1 MVNNDKTPWNVF
13 WLQLLIITLCIY
25 NPQVGN
31 IRVISLGHEKLRRLY
46 GGYYNCII
54 LWSGTQSIPSVRENL
69 LICLENI
76 SAYRR
81 RRELRCFLFGR
92 PWVGESFNP
101 FISTTTSKPLISS
114 RSWLTLYNC
123 EIYYLSAVN
132 YDIATTDQNFVRARR
147 EGLFWY
153 YLLAIFP
160 HNNSRGHLPGGLGG
174 GYLLLIF
181 QPMYAILYFGHTLF
195 FVRLVGCVL

>member
-1 MVNNDKTPWNVF
+1 MIKPPWMLYDYNGWLSYCAYITPP
-13 WLQLLIITLCIY
+13 L
-25 NPQVGN
+25 GN
-31 IRVISLGHEKLRRLY
+31 IWLNSLGLEKLHRLY

-101 FISTTTSKPLISS
+101 FISITASKPLISS